1 MLIFFPLRKSPVEK
15 FWPFIYI
22 KKLFKVCIYIYI
34 CSGKIEHISISIF
47 QFKFFKSILQ
57 DDATQ
62 NNSPI
67 CTSTPIMASSLSLF
81 FLIVIISNQFQCSE
95 IFTRSFLFFKH
106 LFFYQMKSPLVG
118 YQFHVV
124 HEPVVVLEPVD
135 PSSPQ

>member
-1 MLIFFPLRKSPVEK
+1 MNISFLKKKKKSGMWQWHCKNKREK
-15 FWPFIYI
+15 NIV
-22 KKLFKVCIYIYI
+22 KIYI